1 MIEFNKTYI
10 VGSDEHINL
19 INDTYDGTDQD
30 FAAVPNKYL
39 YSSKIILSQ
48 TNLEDKLHSFI
59 SESLETLNKNTRS

>member
-1 MIEFNKTYI
+1 MISFNR
-10 VGSDEHINL
+10 NL
-19 INDTYDGTDQD
+19 MKSISKSI
-30 FAAVPNKYL
+30 KYL